1 MSFSYDTKKELTEIV
16 PEINSLSLAQ
26 CYGMLLFAKKLPTMN
41 LCLQQKINMFVT
53 IYQTY

>member
-26 CYGMLLFAKKLPTMN
+26 CYGMLLFAKK
-41 LCLQQKINMFVT
+41 F
-53 IYQTY
+53 TYNELVFTTEK